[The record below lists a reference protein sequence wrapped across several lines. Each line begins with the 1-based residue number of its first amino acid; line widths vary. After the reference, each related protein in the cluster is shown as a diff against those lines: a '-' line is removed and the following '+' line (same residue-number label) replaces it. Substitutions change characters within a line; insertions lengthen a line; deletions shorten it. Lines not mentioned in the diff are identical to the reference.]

1 VGTTGVILESRVRCL
16 RCVQLKAAGDVMY
29 CAVLC
34 GRDWCDTRRA
44 DCRVPEL
51 VGLESGDGIDDVV
64 QATLPLGNNRHGR
77 EMGIRR
83 VGDDVYRDWE
93 IRYDEEESLQH

>member
-1 VGTTGVILESRVRCL
+1 
-16 RCVQLKAAGDVMY
+16 
-29 CAVLC
+29 
-34 GRDWCDTRRA
+34 
-44 DCRVPEL
+44 VPEL